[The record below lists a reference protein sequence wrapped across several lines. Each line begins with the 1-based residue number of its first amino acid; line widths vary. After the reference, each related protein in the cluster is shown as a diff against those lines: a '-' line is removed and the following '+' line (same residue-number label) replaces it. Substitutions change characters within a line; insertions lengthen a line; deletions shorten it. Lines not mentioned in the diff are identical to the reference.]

1 MRKPFPQLYY
11 EKSEKFHRTIIAIP
25 PPGRSSVMKKKCYL
39 LLGILAFFLPSVYA
53 QPKAVKGILD
63 LRHTP
68 LEQSQV
74 ALNGEWK
81 WTWAQLR
88 KPGQAASRTE
98 YTPFP
103 SLFNQSYWQGKPL
116 TGQGYATYEL
126 TVLLPAGHP
135 PLALFMGDCY
145 SSFRLFVN
153 DEELMNSGQP
163 GTSRATTVP
172 FWTSQCQL
180 LPRQT
185 SDTLRLL
192 LQVANFH
199 HSKGGT
205 YQEIQMGD
213 AQKLLPEYRQVKA
226 IDWLLTGFLLMGGLL
241 FLGLFRFGQHDR
253 AILYFALFAFCYSY
267 RIVGTDLYEI
277 HDLFPNGSWSFMLH
291 LEYLSLFLG
300 IAFFTQYTQALYPLD
315 THRVII
321 RGMTGICL
329 LFVLITL
336 LSSPLIFTQ
345 LINPF
350 LVLMFLYIAY
360 AFYVYSQAAR
370 HRRLGAYYALMSTGV
385 LMIVFTVI
393 NLRYFGLTTPE
404 KQLLFVGY
412 LCFFLL
418 QSLILSFR
426 FAFTLKQARL
436 QAEEGLRVKSDFLS
450 TMSHEIR
457 TPLNSIIGM
466 THLLLGERPRTDQ
479 QQHLDV
485 MLFSANNL
493 LNIINDI
500 LDFNKI
506 EAGKIVFEAIP
517 FDPVQ
522 MARNIVASYRPYAA
536 EKQLELKVEA
546 DAALQTLVV
555 GDPTR
560 TSQVLT
566 NLVHNALKF
575 TESGWVGLGIRVL
588 EQSDTEIWLE
598 FSIEDTGIGIDTEK
612 QQLIFERFTQA
623 DSSMTR
629 SFGGTGLGLAICK
642 HLLELQGV
650 PLQLSSTPGHGSR
663 FYFRQR
669 FAKADKP
676 LETSPVAVVDEH
688 PLRGL
693 KILLVDDQPMNILA
707 ARGILKRWGAE
718 VVTATQGEEALQK
731 VKTEQPMLILMD
743 LQMPIMDGYEASR
756 QLRQG
761 GYTLPIIALT
771 ANLIPEISEKVK
783 ASGLNDIVL
792 KPFKP
797 EELLRVIL
805 DHTASVVR

>member
-1 MRKPFPQLYY
+1 
-11 EKSEKFHRTIIAIP
+11 
-25 PPGRSSVMKKKCYL
+25 MKKKYYL
-39 LLGILAFFLPSVYA
+39 LLLLAWVGFLSGAYA
-53 QPKAVKGILD
+53 QPKSVRGILD
-63 LRHTP
+63 LRHTS
-68 LEQSQV
+68 LEQSKV
-74 ALNGEWK
+74 PLNGEWK
-81 WTWAQLR
+81 WTWGQLR
-88 KPGQAASRTE
+88 TPGQTVSRTE
-98 YTPFP
+98 DIPFP
-103 SLFNQSYWQGKPL
+103 SLFNESHWQGKPL

-135 PLALFMGDCY
+135 RLALAMGDCY
-145 SSFRLFVN
+145 SSFRLFIN
-153 DEELMNSGQP
+153 DEELMHNGQP

-205 YQEIQMGD
+205 YQEIQLGD
-213 AQKLLPEYRQVKA
+213 AQKLLSEYRQVKA

-241 FLGLFRFGQHDR
+241 FLGLFRFGQHDK

-277 HDLFPNGSWSFMLH
+277 HDLFPEGSWSFTLH
-291 LEYLSLFLG
+291 LEYLALFLG

-315 THRVII
+315 THKIII
-321 RGMTGICL
+321 RGMTGICI
-329 LFVLITL
+329 LFALITL

-360 AFYVYSQAAR
+360 AFYVYLQAAR
-370 HRRLGAYYALMSTGV
+370 HRRLGAYYALLSTGV
-385 LMIVFTVI
+385 LMVVFTVI

-404 KQLLFVGY
+404 KQLLFIGY

-466 THLLLGERPRTDQ
+466 THLLLGERPRPDQ

-522 MARNIVASYRPYAA
+522 MARNILASYRPYAT
-536 EKQLELKVEA
+536 EKQLELNLKA
-546 DAALQTLVV
+546 DPALHTLIV

-566 NLVHNALKF
+566 NLIHNALKF
-575 TESGWVGLGIRVL
+575 TESGWVQLGIHVH
-588 EQSDTEIWLE
+588 EQSVADILLE
-598 FSIEDTGIGIDTEK
+598 FSVEDTGIGIDEAK
-612 QQLIFERFTQA
+612 QKLIFERFTQA

-650 PLQLSSTPGHGSR
+650 PLQLSSTPGQGSR
-663 FYFRQR
+663 FYFHQR
-669 FAKADKP
+669 FNTATKPAEKNPAAAAD
-676 LETSPVAVVDEH
+676 EQ

-731 VKTEQPMLILMD
+731 VKAEPPMLILMD
-743 LQMPIMDGYEASR
+743 LQMPVMDGYEASR
-756 QLRQG
+756 QLRVS

-771 ANLIPEISEKVK
+771 ANLVPEITERIK
-783 ASGLNDIVL
+783 ASGLNDMVL

-805 DHTASVVR
+805 DHTASVIR